1 MNKDEIQLIIEEG
14 EGYRIEFK
22 ESMTNID
29 KELVAFANSSGGRI
43 FLGIT
48 DDKEIKGVKI
58 TNKLKSQVQDIA
70 NNCQPSIKIILEEF
84 ENILIIYVREGED
97 KPHRCSSGFYIR
109 VGPNSQKLNRNEIIE
124 FFKAEGL
131 IRFGEL
137 INSRFDYNTHFDP
150 KKLEHFLRLAGISKV
165 LDAPTILINLGVAE
179 RQEGKVIFNNTGILF
194 FSKNLQDIYFHTAI
208 TCALYKGTEKIDV
221 LDRRDFNEDLISNI
235 DRAMIF
241 LKQYIPLRYEM
252 TGEPRRK
259 EIPEIPYEALREAII
274 NAAAHRDY
282 FEKGTNIMVEMFDDR
297 IDITNF
303 GGLVKGLNP
312 EDFGK
317 KSVLRNPNIANLL
330 HRAGYI
336 EKMGTGIN
344 KMKNLISKAGLPPI
358 KFEFDNFF
366 TVTFKRPI
374 RKEISFFAENDKLLK
389 TINDTIN
396 DTINEPINE
405 VVKKRLIKE
414 ILYIAKYGFI
424 TRAVIESISKISIA
438 TAKRD
443 AFLLKKMGFIKFK
456 GARKTGKY
464 ILSDKGKKILDST
477 TLS

>member
-1 MNKDEIQLIIEEG
+1 
-14 EGYRIEFK
+14 
-22 ESMTNID
+22 
-29 KELVAFANSSGGRI
+29 
-43 FLGIT
+43 
-48 DDKEIKGVKI
+48 
-58 TNKLKSQVQDIA
+58 
-70 NNCQPSIKIILEEF
+70 
-84 ENILIIYVREGED
+84 
-97 KPHRCSSGFYIR
+97 
-109 VGPNSQKLNRNEIIE
+109 
-124 FFKAEGL
+124 
-131 IRFGEL
+131 
-137 INSRFDYNTHFDP
+137 
-150 KKLEHFLRLAGISKV
+150 
-165 LDAPTILINLGVAE
+165 
-179 RQEGKVIFNNTGILF
+179 
-194 FSKNLQDIYFHTAI
+194 
-208 TCALYKGTEKIDV
+208 
-221 LDRRDFNEDLISNI
+221 
-235 DRAMIF
+235 MIF

-297 IDITNF
+297 IEITNF
-303 GGLVKGLNP
+303 GGLAKGLKP

-374 RKEISFFAENDKLLK
+374 RKEISFFAENDKVLK